1 MDSPFFSII
10 IPTYNR
16 AKFIQKTIESVLNQ
30 DFRDFELIIIDNK
43 STDTTKQIILSFDDA
58 RLKFFENDKNYE
70 RCYSRNK
77 GIICSKGRYLL
88 FLDSDDYIES
98 KHLSNWFEV
107 ISDSFK
113 KHAFFISNKKIESK
127 EGISS
132 GADFDLHNGF
142 NLHFFLRNVVLPGQ
156 VCIDS
161 SIIKKYRFNT
171 DYLIFEDTALWL
183 IISKKHTPIFFNFNS
198 YVYCLHDSNSVDWKI
213 NNYGQRRYKSL
224 VYFKKN
230 NPDLVELISYDSI
243 NQEISN
249 AFFTI
254 AKYFIFNSK
263 ILTAIFYLLRSI
275 IFYPKGKQFKH
286 KIFIL
291 FNLFTPF
298 KRNEYMK

>member
-16 AKFIQKTIESVLNQ
+16 SKFIQTTVESVLNQ
-30 DFRDFELIIIDNK
+30 TFKNFELIIIDNK
-43 STDTTKQIILSFDDA
+43 STDTTKQIILTFHDT
-58 RLKFFENDKNYE
+58 RIKFFENDKNYE

-77 GIICSKGRYLL
+77 GIICSKGQYLL

-98 KHLSNWFEV
+98 SHLSNWFEA
-107 ISDSFK
+107 ISFSLKKDS
-113 KHAFFISNKKIESK
+113 FFISNKKIESK
-127 EGISS
+127 EGISL

-142 NLHFFLRNVVLPGQ
+142 NLHFFLKNVVLPGQ
-156 VCIDS
+156 VCIHS
-161 SIIKKYRFNT
+161 SIIKNYRFNT

-183 IISKKHTPIFFNFNS
+183 LISKNHTPIFFNFNS

-230 NPDLVELISYDSI
+230 NPDLVELISYDLI

-249 AFFTI
+249 ALFTV

-263 ILTAIFYLLRSI
+263 ILNAIFYLLRSI
-275 IFYPKGKQFKH
+275 IAYPKGKQFKH

>member
-30 DFRDFELIIIDNK
+30 TFKDFELIVVDNK
-43 STDTTKQIILSFDDA
+43 STDTTKQIILSFHDA
-58 RLKFFENDKNYE
+58 RLIFFENDKNYE

-77 GIICSKGRYLL
+77 GIIRSKGSYLL

-98 KHLSNWFEV
+98 NHLSNWFDV
-107 ISDSFK
+107 ISSSLKKDS
-113 KHAFFISNKKIESK
+113 FFISNKKIESR
-127 EGISS
+127 EGISL
-132 GADFDLHNGF
+132 GTDFDLYNGF

-156 VCIDS
+156 VCIHS
-161 SIIKKYRFNT
+161 SIIKKYSFNI

-183 IISKKHTPIFFNFNS
+183 IISKNHTPIFFNFKS

-213 NNYGQRRYKSL
+213 NNYGKRRYKSL
-224 VYFKKN
+224 VNFKKDN
-230 NPDLVELISYDSI
+230 SELVEIISFDFI

-249 AFFTI
+249 ALFTV

-263 ILTAIFYLLRSI
+263 IHFAIFYLIRSI
-275 IFYPKGKQFKH
+275 VANPYDKQLKH

-291 FNLFTPF
+291 FNLFNPF